1 MIFSEYV
8 GRVQA
13 LSICTSAGGCSLLAN
28 GCFCGMP
35 FAVCRPLLLSQNCWK
50 QAAAFHPTQTIF
62 LPSPKT
68 NLLRLVKF
76 IRLANSYKW
85 QVVPSPV
92 SQKTSEIPCKFMSRS
107 SQPGYQGTAH
117 PISST
122 VGTGGLREL
131 LPEHWMLS
139 RTFWRQ
145 RHTFDPMIIHRD
157 LKSWLVLILDG
168 RGEGDWKLTTLRFS
182 P

>member
-1 MIFSEYV
+1 MAV
-8 GRVQA
+8 LCLQMVV
-13 LSICTSAGGCSLLAN
+13 
-28 GCFCGMP
+28 

-50 QAAAFHPTQTIF
+50 QAAFHPTQTF
-62 LPSPKT
+62 LPRPKT
-68 NLLRLVKF
+68 NLQSLVKF

-85 QVVPSPV
+85 QVIPSPA
-92 SQKTSEIPCKFMSRS
+92 SQKTSEIPCKVMSRS

-122 VGTGGLREL
+122 VGTGGLHEV
-131 LPEHWMLS
+131 LPENWMLS
-139 RTFWRQ
+139 RTFWQQ

-168 RGEGDWKLTTLRFS
+168 RGEGDWKLTILRFS